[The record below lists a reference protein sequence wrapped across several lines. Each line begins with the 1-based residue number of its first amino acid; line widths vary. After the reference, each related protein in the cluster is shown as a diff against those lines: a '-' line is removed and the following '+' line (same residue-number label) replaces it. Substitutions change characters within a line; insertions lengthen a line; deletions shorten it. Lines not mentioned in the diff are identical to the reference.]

1 MYLPRLI
8 SIPFVLSQIW
18 PEQASIMKKNGYGEI
33 TLSIYKI
40 VLVHCPFL
48 HCYLSINQVS
58 FQSLLYFQRYGPDK
72 VPDGQ
77 TDKEAFHSGEHK
89 NVTYE
94 FIEKGNILF

>member
-1 MYLPRLI
+1 MARTGIYY
-8 SIPFVLSQIW
+8 
-18 PEQASIMKKNGYGEI
+18 EKKWLWGDNSVNI
-33 TLSIYKI
+33 Q
-40 VLVHCPFL
+40 VHCPFH

-94 FIEKGNILF
+94 FIERGNILF